1 MAERKYSR
9 IIMVCLCLILVI
21 LIVGGRTPMPGLTNT
36 PATTLAATT
45 TTATGK
51 GIVPTELNIGT
62 SSSVSGS
69 WYNYGIALSQ
79 VIKKYTGITST
90 PQLGGSAQNSKM
102 MVAGKWYMAL
112 GATETS
118 YMQTRNI
125 PPWDDK
131 TTGVLAPHTT
141 VLVGPSAP
149 WQMLVRKD
157 SGIKN
162 FGDLKGKRVIY
173 DYPGLDYY
181 RHQMAAAL
189 AIYGLTLKDIK
200 AMKVTSAEECA
211 KLIIDGKADAFTLN
225 SPVNAAFMEAFES
238 AKMDLVGFAS
248 KEDFQK
254 ALNTKEGRE
263 LQKVG
268 YIEPGIIPAKSYKG
282 LDHDVIVYKS
292 GGTALCIHKDIDFD
306 VVYKVTKAILEHPK
320 ELADVY
326 APAGEFNVSNG
337 SLWVKASL
345 MPYHPGA
352 IKALKEMKAW
362 PANGD
367 ELQLKALKDSWF
379 WKAPDKWLW
388 GKIGD

>member
-1 MAERKYSR
+1 MVDRWYSR
-9 IIMVCLCLILVI
+9 IIMVCLCLILFIFV
-21 LIVGGRTPMPGLTNT
+21 VGGGTPIPDPTAPPT
-36 PATTLAATT
+36 AALAAPT
-45 TTATGK
+45 TTATAK

-62 SSSVSGS
+62 SSSISGS

-102 MVAGKWYMAL
+102 MVAGKWYMCM
-112 GATETS
+112 GATETA

-125 PPWDDK
+125 APWDDK
-131 TTGVLAPHTT
+131 TTGILAPHST
-141 VLVGPSAP
+141 VLVGPTTP
-149 WQMLVRKD
+149 WQMLVRKN
-157 SGIKN
+157 SGINN

-181 RHQMAAAL
+181 KRQMAAAL
-189 AIYGLTLKDIK
+189 SIYGLTLKDIK

-211 KLIIDGKADAFTLN
+211 KLVVDGKADAFTLN
-225 SPVNAAFMEAFES
+225 AAVNAAFMEAFES
-238 AKMDLVGFAS
+238 AEMDLVGFAS

-254 ALNTKEGRE
+254 ALHTKEGLE

-268 YIEPGIIPAKSYKG
+268 YIEPAIIPAKSYKG
-282 LDHDVIVYKS
+282 LDHDVIVFKS
-292 GGTALCIHKDIDFD
+292 GGTALCIHKDINFD
-306 VVYKVTKAILEHPK
+306 VVYKLTKAILEHPK

-326 APAGEFNVSNG
+326 AAAGDFNVNNG
-337 SLWVKASL
+337 SLWIKASL

-379 WKAPDKWLW
+379 WKSPDKWLW
-388 GKIGD
+388 GKIGG